1 MNQLVSICFCFRQLV
16 MATPSPT
23 SLKIQKTRERVKAAR
38 NCQLFL
44 DEDSDEDIVE
54 KETLRGGGVDA
65 LDIILDA
72 PDLDIEREVV
82 LLINGK
88 LFIQ

>member
-1 MNQLVSICFCFRQLV
+1 

-38 NCQLFL
+38 NRQLFL
-44 DEDSDEDIVE
+44 DEDCDEDIVE